1 MKKQNWTIESI
12 DNLKGKIVI
21 ITGGAS
27 GIGLEAAKVLSSKG
41 AQVIIAVRNIEKGQR
56 ALARIKADNPLAEIS
71 LMNLDLGNLASVR
84 AFAQEFTQKYSSLDL
99 LINNAGVMIPP
110 YQKTEDGFELQFGT
124 NHLGHFALTGL
135 LMPLLTSTPGS
146 RVVTVSS
153 IASRGAKIYFDNLD
167 GSKGFSTMN
176 FYRQSKF
183 SNLLFGKELDSKL
196 KQSGSNTKSIVCH
209 PGVSATNLFMRGSG
223 KEGGKVMNFLVSLFA
238 QPAHKGALPTLFAAT
253 NPQLQGGEYIGP
265 DGIANFRGNPV
276 ISSEG
281 DKLFKSDISQKLWQV
296 SEQLTGVSF

>member
-12 DNLKGKIVI
+12 GNLKGKIVI

-281 DKLFKSDISQKLWQV
+281 DKLFNADISQKLWQV